1 MKSTQIG
8 KYVIN
13 EPTVGDMMPIM
24 DLIDKD
30 PKQFQLQLAQRCVML
45 DGKAIGEG
53 INQLS
58 ISEYMKIVAALM
70 ELFNGEG
77 K

>member
-1 MKSTQIG
+1 MKSKQFG

-30 PKQFQLQLAQRCVML
+30 PKQFQLQLAQRFVML
-45 DGKAIGEG
+45 DGKAIGDG

>member
-1 MKSTQIG
+1 MKSKQVG
-8 KYVIN
+8 KYTVN

-24 DLIDKD
+24 DLIESDSR
-30 PKQFQLQLAQRCVML
+30 QFQLQLAMRCVTV
-45 DGKAIGEG
+45 DGKPLGDAI
-53 INQLS
+53 NALP
-58 ISEYMKIVAALM
+58 ISEYMKLIAALM

>member
-1 MKSTQIG
+1 MNKQVGEYT
-8 KYVIN
+8 VN

-24 DLIDKD
+24 ELLDKD
-30 PKQFQLQLAQRCVML
+30 PKQFQLQLAMKCVYL
-45 DGKAIGEG
+45 DGQPLGED
-53 INQLS
+53 INELP
-58 ISEYMKIVAALM
+58 ISTYMKVVAALM

>member
-1 MKSTQIG
+1 MNKQVGEYT
-8 KYVIN
+8 IN
-13 EPTVGDMMPIM
+13 EPKVGDMMPIM

-30 PKQFQLQLAQRCVML
+30 PKQFQLQLAMKCVSVN
-45 DGKAIGEG
+45 GQPIGEK
-53 INQLS
+53 INELP
-58 ISEYMKIVAALM
+58 ISVYMKLVAALM